1 MFRLYW
7 KIFLGFWLT
16 GFVLAAFAIVV
27 NQQLSQNPESEIAGL
42 NPKEV
47 ANRTSFILRRLP
59 DEASSWQASLL
70 ENDIRLY
77 TRRERRNSIS
87 DVTAPEAIEELFAL
101 LQVRGSVES
110 QTLTSARI
118 GRRVESINSETVY
131 YVLDMPGAGIS
142 GLREL
147 AGQVT
152 AQFALSM
159 FISAIACWVLARYL
173 TRNLEKIRQATQR
186 LALGDLSARIEI
198 PKRFTRD
205 ELDALAAEFNHM
217 ANALESSMK
226 NQRRLVRDVSHELRS
241 PLARLQIA
249 LELARTKE
257 PNKQLDRIEQEATR
271 LNDMIGQLLAMPDAE
286 MPLEDCV
293 DLIPMLSEIV
303 EHSRIEADTRG
314 IVFTTNFAI
323 EEALVAANATQ
334 LHSALEN
341 IIRNAI
347 RYNRDGEV
355 IEVIVEN
362 YSGQGAPNSIG
373 KPELQSQTTLK
384 SVAGG
389 DHFSIIVKDNGPG
402 IPEEDLPH
410 IFKPFY
416 RVDPSRT
423 RKTGGYGIGL
433 AIVGQVVTAHG
444 GLVKATNWERGL
456 LMSVTL
462 PSYQG

>member
-16 GFVLAAFAIVV
+16 GFLLAAFAIIV
-27 NQQLSQNPESEIAGL
+27 NQQLSRGTESEIAGL
-42 NPKEV
+42 NPKEL

-59 DEASSWQASLL
+59 NEASSWQGELQ
-70 ENDIRLY
+70 ENGIRLY
-77 TRRERRNSIS
+77 IRRERRNSIS
-87 DVTAPEAIEELFAL
+87 DANAPESIEEIFLL
-101 LQVRGSVES
+101 LQQQTSAEF
-110 QTLTSARI
+110 QTLTTARI
-118 GRRVESINSETVY
+118 GRRIESIDSETVY
-131 YVLDMPGAGIS
+131 YVLDMPGTGIS
-142 GLREL
+142 SLREL

-173 TRNLEKIRQATQR
+173 TRNLGRISRATR
-186 LALGDLSARIEI
+186 LLAAGDLSTRIDI
-198 PKRFTRD
+198 PDRFTRD
-205 ELDALAAEFNHM
+205 ELDALADDFNHM
-217 ANALESSMK
+217 AKALESSMK

-249 LELARTKE
+249 LELARAKDSNE
-257 PNKQLDRIEQEATR
+257 QLDRIEQEATR

-293 DLIPMLSEIV
+293 DLIPLLSEII

-314 IVFTTNFAI
+314 INFDFNSLI
-323 EEALVAANATQ
+323 DEALVAANATQ

-347 RYNRDGEV
+347 KYTREGESIV
-355 IEVIVEN
+355 VTVEN
-362 YSGQGAPNSIG
+362 YAPDNAG
-373 KPELQSQTTLK
+373 GTENSQTRRTKAL
-384 SVAGG
+384 VAADGAA
-389 DHFSIIVKDNGPG
+389 HYLVTIKDNGPG
-402 IPEEDLPH
+402 IPQEDLPH

-433 AIVGQVVTAHG
+433 AIVNQVVAAHG
-444 GLVKATNWERGL
+444 GLVRARNWERGL
-456 LMSVTL
+456 VMSVTL
-462 PSYQG
+462 PRYRD